1 MLGIS
6 GIFCV
11 TITGNFECF
20 QYFNFDT
27 NFLKNENLFFKKL
40 ENSFVDN
47 STTIESVTYPYKTA
61 LSEANF
67 KTNKMRSTKWTYY
80 KERNFANIYF
90 TFLEILFQHKNLL

>member
-1 MLGIS
+1 M
-6 GIFCV
+6 

-40 ENSFVDN
+40 ENSFVVN
-47 STTIESVTYPYKTA
+47 STTIESVTHPYKTA

-67 KTNKMRSTKWTYY
+67 KTNKMGSTKWTYY